1 MQETDMKEKLQK
13 IIEAYDEL
21 QAKMGDPAVL
31 ADQKEYNRLA
41 KEYASQGPLAK
52 KAAEYVAAMDDLEA
66 AKEMLSD
73 ADMKEFAQEE
83 IASIEAKL
91 PQLEEDIKFM
101 LIPADPADEKD
112 IIVEIRAAAGG
123 DEAAIFAGDLYKMY
137 ERFAAA
143 QGWKTETMDASPS
156 EAGGFK
162 EIQFKVK
169 GDHVYSVM
177 KFESGVHRVQ
187 RVPKTESQGRIHTS
201 TATVAVLPEADEVEV
216 EINEGD
222 LRIDVYRAGGP
233 GGQCVNT
240 TDSAVRITH
249 LPTGLVV
256 QSQDQKSQLQNKIA
270 AMAVLRARLY
280 EKMLAEQQAAE
291 GAERLAQIGSG
302 DRSEKIRTYN
312 GPQDRVTDHRIGF
325 NSTYNGVLLGDNLGD
340 VITALQAADRAQKL
354 RGCRLMSEW
363 TVKSALDW
371 TTEYLEGKG
380 DENPL
385 LSSQWLLGEATGLS
399 RVQLYM
405 NYDRPLSEDERGVL
419 RDYVRRRGS
428 GEPLQYITGEVAFR
442 HITVKVRPGVLI
454 PRPETEVLV
463 SEVLAALPTPG
474 PRDVAWNPEAAEQ
487 EREAVAAVKK
497 ALVEAGESVS
507 PSENTESNETAEDVA
522 VGGDFG
528 RSSSA
533 GMDETRKSL
542 LVADLCT
549 GSGCIACS
557 LAYEHPDVRVIA
569 TDIALRG
576 GGARQGK
583 RRGSGARRSCGRAA
597 VLAGIRHRREAH
609 GHLRRRG
616 FQPALRAHRRHGR
629 HPARGGR
636 LRADAR
642 SGRGRRWARSVQAS
656 GRRGPPGP

>member
-1 MQETDMKEKLQK
+1 MREKLVK
-13 IIEAYDEL
+13 IIEAYEEL

-41 KEYASQGPLAK
+41 KEYADQGPLAK
-52 KAAEYVAAMDDLEA
+52 RAREYVQAADDLAA
-66 AKEMLSD
+66 AKEMLD
-73 ADMKEFAQEE
+73 DPDMKEFAQEE
-83 IASIEAKL
+83 IAGIEERL

-137 ERFAAA
+137 ERFASA
-143 QGWKTETMDASPS
+143 QGWRTETMDVSPS
-156 EAGGFK
+156 EAGGYK

-216 EINEGD
+216 EINESD

-312 GPQDRVTDHRIGF
+312 GPQDRVTRPSHRIQRHLQRRASGRQPGGRDHRAAGRRP
-325 NSTYNGVLLGDNLGD
+325 SR
-340 VITALQAADRAQKL
+340 QA
-354 RGCRLMSEW
+354 
-363 TVKSALDW
+363 
-371 TTEYLEGKG
+371 
-380 DENPL
+380 
-385 LSSQWLLGEATGLS
+385 
-399 RVQLYM
+399 
-405 NYDRPLSEDERGVL
+405 
-419 RDYVRRRGS
+419 GS
-428 GEPLQYITGEVAFR
+428 GGVAGFAG
-442 HITVKVRPGVLI
+442 RPVC
-454 PRPETEVLV
+454 ETRSILRAPGTRLRV
-463 SEVLAALPTPG
+463 TPG
-474 PRDVAWNPEAAEQ
+474 PRAHRSTRRFRGPRSLGMPRRLLPVCRANPWRRCANLRLCRFAILPTCDVIDLRGSNPWL
-487 EREAVAAVKK
+487 KTTS
-497 ALVEAGESVS
+497 G
-507 PSENTESNETAEDVA
+507 PSGPPWS
-522 VGGDFG
+522 G
-528 RSSSA
+528 RSA
-533 GMDETRKSL
+533 IL
-542 LVADLCT
+542 
-549 GSGCIACS
+549 
-557 LAYEHPDVRVIA
+557 
-569 TDIALRG
+569 
-576 GGARQGK
+576 GARGTK
-583 RRGSGARRSCGRAA
+583 APGFRPNGCC
-597 VLAGIRHRREAH
+597 
-609 GHLRRRG
+609 RRRAG
-616 FQPALRAHRRHGR
+616 FRA
-629 HPARGGR
+629 
-636 LRADAR
+636 
-642 SGRGRRWARSVQAS
+642 
-656 GRRGPPGP
+656 

>member
-216 EINEGD
+216 EINEND
-222 LRIDVYRAGGP
+222 LRVDVYRAGGP

-240 TDSAVRITH
+240 TDSAVRLTH
-249 LPTGLVV
+249 EPTGIVV
-256 QSQDQKSQLQNKIA
+256 TCQNEKSQLQNKEA
-270 AMAVLRARLY
+270 AFRVLRAKLY
-280 EKMLAEQQAAE
+280 ELEERKRAEE
-291 GAERLAQIGSG
+291 LDE
-302 DRSEKIRTYN
+302 
-312 GPQDRVTDHRIGF
+312 
-325 NSTYNGVLLGDNLGD
+325 
-340 VITALQAADRAQKL
+340 L
-354 RGCRLMSEW
+354 RGERMDNSFGSQIRNYVLFPYQL
-363 TVKSALDW
+363 VKDLRSGV
-371 TTEYLEGKG
+371 E
-380 DENPL
+380 
-385 LSSQWLLGEATGLS
+385 TGN
-399 RVQLYM
+399 V
-405 NYDRPLSEDERGVL
+405 DAVL
-419 RDYVRRRGS
+419 
-428 GEPLQYITGEVAFR
+428 
-442 HITVKVRPGVLI
+442 
-454 PRPETEVLV
+454 
-463 SEVLAALPTPG
+463 
-474 PRDVAWNPEAAEQ
+474 
-487 EREAVAAVKK
+487 
-497 ALVEAGESVS
+497 
-507 PSENTESNETAEDVA
+507 
-522 VGGDFG
+522 
-528 RSSSA
+528 
-533 GMDETRKSL
+533 
-542 LVADLCT
+542 
-549 GSGCIACS
+549 
-557 LAYEHPDVRVIA
+557 
-569 TDIALRG
+569 
-576 GGARQGK
+576 
-583 RRGSGARRSCGRAA
+583 SGALEPFVIGYHTWRVANS
-597 VLAGIRHRREAH
+597 
-609 GHLRRRG
+609 
-616 FQPALRAHRRHGR
+616 
-629 HPARGGR
+629 
-636 LRADAR
+636 
-642 SGRGRRWARSVQAS
+642 
-656 GRRGPPGP
+656 